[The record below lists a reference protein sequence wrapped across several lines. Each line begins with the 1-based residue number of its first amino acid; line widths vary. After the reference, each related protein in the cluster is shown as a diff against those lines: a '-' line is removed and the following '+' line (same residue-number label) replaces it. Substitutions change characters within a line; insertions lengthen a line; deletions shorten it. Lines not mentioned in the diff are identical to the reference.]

1 MKNLLM
7 SMAAERENYF
17 RVLPTLDKISST
29 KHWDSGGCNNIDTR
43 KGIPIY

>member
-7 SMAAERENYF
+7 SLAAERENF
-17 RVLPTLDKISST
+17 RVLPTPDKISST
-29 KHWDSGGCNNIDTR
+29 KHWDRGGCNNIDIR